1 MRVLVTAA
9 SRHGSTTEIASAIG
23 RALADSRIA
32 FDVIAPEDVASLER
46 YDAVILGSAVYMGRW
61 LEPATAF
68 ADRFAEA
75 LPERRVWLF
84 SSGPLGDPPKPA
96 GDPVN
101 VAAIEA
107 STHAIEHRVF
117 AGSMDK
123 RELGFGE
130 KLVIAGVRAPYGD
143 FRPWDEIAG
152 WAQGIARALEAV
164 PVAS

>member
-1 MRVLVTAA
+1 M
-9 SRHGSTTEIASAIG
+9 EIASTIG
-23 RALADSRIA
+23 RVLTDARITV
-32 FDVIAPEDVASLER
+32 DVSAPEDVVSLEP
-46 YDAVILGSAVYMGRW
+46 YEAVILGSAVYMGRW

-107 STHAIEHRVF
+107 STQAIEHRVF

-152 WAQGIARALEAV
+152 WAQGIARAIEAV